1 MQQINNQNPA
11 IINEYH
17 EYPYYYY
24 QFPPN
29 MYGFPPPYF
38 PQYIEP
44 PKNLQENLNMIYQ
57 RGIVNNIIGAF
68 FIKEYKEKKTNN
80 EKRKVPISMVELGDE
95 QDNNNKVNDDNN
107 KNDDERNKIDNIGNN
122 KSSIN
127 ENNDIEDNNEVNKID
142 NEKNEDNYNEEEK
155 NIEDKRQNKKEG
167 NNNSNT
173 FEKEL
178 KKPDIIF

>member
-11 IINEYH
+11 IINDYS
-17 EYPYYYY
+17 YYYY

-38 PQYIEP
+38 QQYIEP

-68 FIKEYKEKKTNN
+68 FIKEYKEKKANN
-80 EKRKVPISMVELGDE
+80 EKRKVPISMVELGDD
-95 QDNNNKVNDDNN
+95 QDNNNNNLNNKDIDNNN
-107 KNDDERNKIDNIGNN
+107 KNNYEKKIDNDGNN
-122 KSSIN
+122 KLSIN
-127 ENNDIEDNNEVNKID
+127 ENNVKDDQ
-142 NEKNEDNYNEEEK
+142 DNYNEEEK
-155 NIEDKRQNKKEG
+155 NNEDNKQKEKEG
-167 NNNSNT
+167 NNNSNSQ
-173 FEKEL
+173 ENEL